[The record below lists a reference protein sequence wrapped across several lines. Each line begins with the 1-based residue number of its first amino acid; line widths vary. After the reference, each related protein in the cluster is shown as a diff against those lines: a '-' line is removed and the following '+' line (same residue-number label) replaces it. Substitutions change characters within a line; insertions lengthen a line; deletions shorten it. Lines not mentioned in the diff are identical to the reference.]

1 MLILYHRDK
10 TYQRKK
16 GAGTERDVVTV
27 HVGRGRYIRPTR
39 AHHAVYKINIT

>member
-27 HVGRGRYIRPTR
+27 HVGRGRYTKRGDRHGLLT
-39 AHHAVYKINIT
+39 V